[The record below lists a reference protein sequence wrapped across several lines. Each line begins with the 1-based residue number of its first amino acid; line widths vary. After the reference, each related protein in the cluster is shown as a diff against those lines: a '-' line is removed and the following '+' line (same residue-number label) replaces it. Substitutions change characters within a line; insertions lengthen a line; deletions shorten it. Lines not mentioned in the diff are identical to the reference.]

1 MKAYVS
7 SLKVI
12 KFNFPPPR
20 LKKSKELQKAED
32 IKEVKQN
39 IHLLRAPHAGK
50 DLLYLVCLRYVNL
63 CIQFCDE
70 YWFF

>member
-1 MKAYVS
+1 MENLHHLFEGNVI
-7 SLKVI
+7 SLLD
-12 KFNFPPPR
+12 R

-50 DLLYLVCLRYVNL
+50 NLMYLLCLG
-63 CIQFCDE
+63 
-70 YWFF
+70 

>member
-1 MKAYVS
+1 MENLHHLFEGNVI
-7 SLKVI
+7 SLLD
-12 KFNFPPPR
+12 R

-50 DLLYLVCLRYVNL
+50 PKQLEEKMVQKLQEDVAMEE
-63 CIQFCDE
+63 DS
-70 YWFF
+70 